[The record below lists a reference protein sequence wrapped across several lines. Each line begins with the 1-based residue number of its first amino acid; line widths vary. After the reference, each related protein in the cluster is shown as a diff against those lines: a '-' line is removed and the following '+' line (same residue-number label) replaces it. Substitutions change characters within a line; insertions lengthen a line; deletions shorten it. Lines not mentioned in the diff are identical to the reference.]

1 MNSERYAAEF
11 VIQENVRENQFNRIW
26 THDLEEVFADVAC
39 YYDRAN
45 NVATMGLLNWLRQQ
59 FLSNITLQSEQKVL
73 DVCAG
78 TNVIG
83 ISLLTRQPDLHVHAI
98 DRSRDMQRVGRQR
111 ARRRGFEIESTISDV
126 HHLPFPDN
134 HFDIVTLQYA
144 SRHLRVVEVFEEI
157 KRVLKPAGHFY
168 HCDMLRPANKAVEQL
183 YYLYLRASVG
193 FTAWM
198 FGSGSTSLNCKD
210 YFIDALRV
218 FYSVDEL
225 SELLKQIGF
234 SDIRSKSMLAGT
246 VGFHMAA
253 VPDNK

>member
-26 THDLEEVFADVAC
+26 SHDLEEVFADVAR

-83 ISLLTRQPDLHVHAI
+83 ISLLERQPDLHVHAI
-98 DRSRDMQRVGRQR
+98 DRSRDMQRVGQQR

-126 HHLPFPDN
+126 HQLPFPDN

-157 KRVLKPAGHFY
+157 RRVLKPTGHFY

-253 VPDNK
+253 VLDNK